1 MLAESNPV
9 RRLRRHLTRRRRGL
23 VLAAVGL
30 ASAMLAAPV
39 VANAGVITEALHAA
53 TGTETSAGRVF
64 AASDPTDS
72 DAQTDPAGTVAVS
85 IAPTIGTTIDP
96 SGVVTLEVEIDNRSG
111 DPISAGTL
119 RLTRAVSPIADQASL
134 DAWIGAAT
142 AEERDRPRSEQVA
155 EVGTRALTAG
165 GSEVVSFTLPPGAL
179 AGSAAGAPVI
189 GLGAEFAAEDVTAL
203 ASGAFA
209 TPAANTPGPQL
220 ALAYALT
227 VPAESSGLIG
237 ADDLELWTGPTGL
250 LTRQLD
256 AVADREVAIALDPRL
271 IASIRALGTSAPD
284 SALAWLDRLAGV
296 SNEIFP
302 LAYADA
308 DLAAQAQLGIEPL
321 TPISFAD
328 VLDPADFA
336 GVPEGEGGTADDN
349 GREADSTVQHSSD
362 GNEDGAET
370 SADADAV
377 ATDQP
382 TEPAVPSDVPTTEQ
396 LLAWPY
402 TRTDLAWPA
411 DATVATGNLSAFK
424 AGGYTTTLLSA
435 SNVEAPADPDQN
447 AASTVDGESA
457 VVADAHLTD
466 ALREA
471 AAARS
476 DVAWGEAASR
486 LGAELAMR
494 SGASD
499 AVLLATFQRG
509 AATQSARVAATL
521 DAVASWPWTRTASLS
536 AAVGAPPVA
545 RNLTDAPEDSVRLE
559 QLQRLLDS
567 EAAVEAFATV
577 LDDETLLTAPA
588 NRQLLALFD
597 VGWIPNPPE
606 WSTAVGEQLA
616 AQSEIV
622 NAVSVAQSSPVNVLS
637 SETGVP
643 TTVENLLPYPVT
655 VFVDVAP
662 SNGRLIV
669 EERVETTVAADSRS
683 NVIVPVAAGV
693 GNGEVTLS
701 VSLWSRDEVKVGQTV
716 QIAANVQAD
725 WEGLGALILGIVV
738 VVFFGVGIWRNIRRR
753 RRERAA
759 AVGSGSESSASG
771 ETDGPA
777 ETDEAGETTAR
788 NVAKASG
795 DDGIGSQYPGSHD
808 ASMDEASDTGREEP
822 RRDG

>member
-1 MLAESNPV
+1 
-9 RRLRRHLTRRRRGL
+9 
-23 VLAAVGL
+23 
-30 ASAMLAAPV
+30 MLAAPV
-39 VANAGVITEALHAA
+39 VANAAVLAETLHSVAGTDAPATRATTTTTTAAAVPEGEAVLALSIAPA
-53 TGTETSAGRVF
+53 TGTTV
-64 AASDPTDS
+64 
-72 DAQTDPAGTVAVS
+72 DPAG
-85 IAPTIGTTIDP
+85 I
-96 SGVVTLEVEIDNRSG
+96 VTLEVEIDNRTG
-111 DPISAGTL
+111 GAVAPGQV
-119 RLTRAVSPIADQASL
+119 RLTRAAVPIVDQASL
-134 DAWIGAAT
+134 DAWVGSAS
-142 AEERDRPRSEQVA
+142 AEARDRPRTEQVA
-155 EVGTRALTAG
+155 EVPVRALPAG
-165 GSEVVSFTLPPGAL
+165 ASEVVSFTLPPGAL
-179 AGSAAGAPVI
+179 GDAAGAPVV
-189 GLGAEFAAEDVTAL
+189 GLGAEFVSEDATAAI

-209 TPAANTPGPQL
+209 APPAVAQGPQL

-227 VPAESSGLIG
+227 VPAETAGLIG
-237 ADDLELWTGPTGL
+237 ADDLELWTGPAGL

-256 AVADREVAIALDPRL
+256 AVADRAVAIALDPRL
-271 IASIRALGTSAPD
+271 VASVRALGTSAPD
-284 SALAWLDRLAGV
+284 SAVAWLDRLADV
-296 SNEIFP
+296 SNEVFP

-321 TPISFAD
+321 SPVSFAD

-336 GVPEGEGGTADDN
+336 TDAEGGGLGGGDLEPDDAAQQATD
-349 GREADSTVQHSSD
+349 GDEDEGDSPT
-362 GNEDGAET
+362 
-370 SADADAV
+370 DADPV
-377 ATDQP
+377 ATDQA
-382 TEPAVPSDVPTTEQ
+382 TEPAAPTTVPTTEQ

-411 DATVATGNLSAFK
+411 DATVAAGNLAAFR
-424 AGGYTTTLLSA
+424 AGGYTTTILSA
-435 SNVEAPADPDQN
+435 SNVDATDPVRN

-457 VVADAHLTD
+457 VMADARITD

-486 LGAELAMR
+486 LGAELAMQA
-494 SGASD
+494 GDSD

-509 AATQSARVAATL
+509 AATQSSRVAATL
-521 DAVASWPWTRTASLS
+521 DAIASWPWSNPASLS
-536 AAVGAPPVA
+536 GAVGAPPVERA
-545 RNLTDAPEDSVRLE
+545 LVDAPEDPVRLD
-559 QLQRLLDS
+559 QLSRLLDS
-567 EAAVEAFATV
+567 GAAVREFATV

-588 NRQLLALFD
+588 RRQLLALLD
-597 VGWIPNPPE
+597 VAWIPQPAE
-606 WSTAVGEQLA
+606 WSAAVGDRLA
-616 AQSEIV
+616 AQSATV

-725 WEGLGALILGIVV
+725 WEGLGALILGVVV

-759 AVGSGSESSASG
+759 ADQAQAPAAHETNATG
-771 ETDGPA
+771 ETAGHAD
-777 ETDEAGETTAR
+777 TD
-788 NVAKASG
+788 ASG
-795 DDGIGSQYPGSHD
+795 DTDAPGDEPSASPERVSGSQYSESHAESID
-808 ASMDEASDTGREEP
+808 RTTDTGPEEP
-822 RRDG
+822 RRDD

>member
-1 MLAESNPV
+1 MLAESSPV
-9 RRLRRHLTRRRRGL
+9 RRLRRHFTGRRGL
-23 VLAAVGL
+23 GLAAVGL
-30 ASAMLAAPV
+30 VSAILAAPV
-39 VANAGVITEALHAA
+39 VANAGGLPDALGSI
-53 TGTETSAGRVF
+53 TGTDASAARTAT
-64 AASDPTDS
+64 AAAAPAPEA
-72 DAQTDPAGTVAVS
+72 DAVVALS

-96 SGVVTLEVEIDNRSG
+96 AGVVTLEVEIDNRTG
-111 DPISAGTL
+111 GALAAGHV
-119 RLTRAVSPIADQASL
+119 RLTRAAAPIADQSAL

-142 AEERDRPRSEQVA
+142 AEERDRPPSEQVA
-155 EVGTRALTAG
+155 EVATRALPAG
-165 GSEVVSFTLPPGAL
+165 VSEVVSFTLPAGAL
-179 AGSAAGAPVI
+179 GDTAGAAVI
-189 GLGAEFAAEDVTAL
+189 GLGAEYAADDATTAIT
-203 ASGAFA
+203 SGAFA
-209 TPAANTPGPQL
+209 TSAGIGPGPQL
-220 ALAYALT
+220 AMAYALT
-227 VPAESSGLIG
+227 VPAETEGLID

-256 AVADREVAIALDPRL
+256 AVADRAVAIALDPRL
-271 IASIRALGTSAPD
+271 VASIRALGTSAPD
-284 SALAWLDRLAGV
+284 SAVSWLERLAGV
-296 SNEIFP
+296 SNEVFP

-308 DLAAQAQLGIEPL
+308 DLAAQTQLGLEPL
-321 TPISFAD
+321 APISFTD

-336 GVPEGEGGTADDN
+336 GETGDDGDDGE
-349 GREADSTVQHSSD
+349 SD
-362 GNEDGAET
+362 GVVADGIAQQSADGDEDGDERRT
-370 SADADAV
+370 DAAPA

-382 TEPAVPSDVPTTEQ
+382 TEPAVPSQVPTTEQ

-411 DATVATGNLSAFK
+411 DATVASGDLAAFRA
-424 AGGYTTTLLSA
+424 AGYSTTILSA
-435 SNVEAPADPDQN
+435 SNVDAGDLDRN

-457 VVADAHLTD
+457 VMADARFTD

-494 SGASD
+494 AGTTD

-509 AATQSARVAATL
+509 AATQSARVSATL
-521 DAVASWPWTRTASLS
+521 DAIASWPWSNPTSLS
-536 AAVGAPPVA
+536 DAIGAPPVE
-545 RNLTDAPEDSVRLE
+545 RGLVDAPENPERLG
-559 QLQRLLDS
+559 QLSRLLES
-567 EAAVEAFATV
+567 ETAVQEFATV

-588 NRQLLALFD
+588 RRQLLALFD
-597 VGWIPNPPE
+597 VAWIPQPAE
-606 WSTAVGEQLA
+606 WSAAVGERLA
-616 AQSEIV
+616 TQSATV
-622 NAVSVAQSSPVNVLS
+622 DAVSVAQSSPVNVLS

-701 VSLWSRDEVKVGQTV
+701 VSLWSRDGVKVGQTV
-716 QIAANVQAD
+716 QIPANVQAD
-725 WEGLGALILGIVV
+725 WEGLGALILGVVV

-759 AVGSGSESSASG
+759 DASA
-771 ETDGPA
+771 TDAREPADGDPTDDSAEPADPA
-777 ETDEAGETTAR
+777 EPPQPADVG
-788 NVAKASG
+788 
-795 DDGIGSQYPGSHD
+795 GSQYSEPHA
-808 ASMDEASDTGREEP
+808 ASIDGTTDIDSEGP